1 MPDTTEASES
11 LVRDFLGSWQA
22 AQPRNVTMN
31 DGR

>member
-11 LVRDFLGSWQA
+11 LVGVLAA